1 MSAFVVDDSSLALI
15 ARFVGG
21 PGAVERIDA
30 AFLSHQVEAIQEYV
44 GRYPASERERRALE
58 WIELNAVQYRKAW
71 HEQVAIEALARTRC
85 PDCPL
90 SEGDESPC
98 DIHSKWLALLLRY
111 VARDISSHD
120 YVQRSLALLEDHKDS
135 LKVTH
140 ARGCARAEYQE
151 LRG

>member
-1 MSAFVVDDSSLALI
+1 MAAFVVDDPTLALI
-15 ARFVGG
+15 ARFVVG
-21 PGAVERIDA
+21 PGEVERIDA
-30 AFLSHQVEAIQEYV
+30 AFLSHQDETIQAYV
-44 GRYPASERERRALE
+44 DRYPASEREGRALE
-58 WIELNAVQYRKAW
+58 WIEANAAQYRKAW

-98 DIHSKWLALLLRY
+98 DIHSKWLALLRHY

-140 ARGCARAEYQE
+140 ARSCARAVYHE